1 MEPAP
6 YDFAVI
12 ISGPAEQKGA
22 IPAAKLG
29 KRVTR
34 LMLAL
39 PISPAL
45 Q

>member
-1 MEPAP
+1 MEPYP
-6 YDFAVI
+6 FDLAVI
-12 ISGPAEQKGA
+12 SSGPAGQKGA
-22 IPAAKLG
+22 ILAAKLG